1 MVDLGR
7 QPMKSARGRSGP
19 RLVLGA
25 KRPVELDD
33 GVLIEAARAGD
44 GEAFSRL
51 FRRHADAVRTR
62 LTRLIGPVPERD
74 DLVQNVFIAL
84 HRALPAYRR
93 EANVSTYLHRIAVNA
108 AYDHLRAR
116 QRQRQRDG
124 VRRRPTDGVLSLDI
138 EELVDGATSAMEDQV
153 AARADLA
160 RLLALL
166 DQLSPKKRIAFVL
179 VAVEG
184 CSLAE
189 AASLIGAAEDTVKQ
203 RALHA
208 RRELLARLA
217 PASQTPSKPDEQEPS

>member
-7 QPMKSARGRSGP
+7 QPMKSARGRAGP
-19 RLVLGA
+19 RLVLAA

-33 GVLIEAARAGD
+33 GVLVEAARAGD

-116 QRQRQRDG
+116 QRQRDG
-124 VRRRPTDGVLSLDI
+124 VRRRPSDGARSLDI
-138 EELVDGATSAMEDQV
+138 EELADGATSAMEDQV

-208 RRELLARLA
+208 RREMVALLAPESRT
-217 PASQTPSKPDEQEPS
+217 PAKADEEEPS

>member
-1 MVDLGR
+1 L
-7 QPMKSARGRSGP
+7 
-19 RLVLGA
+19 LVVNA
-25 KRPVELDD
+25 HREFEPDD
-33 GVLIEAARAGD
+33 AALVAAARAGD
-44 GEAFSRL
+44 GAAFSRL

-62 LTRLIGPVPERD
+62 LTRLVGPVAERVG
-74 DLVQNVFIAL
+74 LVQNVFIAL
-84 HRALPAYRR
+84 HRALPVYRS

-116 QRQRQRDG
+116 
-124 VRRRPTDGVLSLDI
+124 RRRGDGARPSNVDQ
-138 EELVDGATSAMEDQV
+138 LVDVASPALEDQV

-166 DQLSPKKRIAFVL
+166 DQLTPKKRIAFVL

-189 AASLIGAAEDTVKQ
+189 AAALIGAAEDTVKQ
-203 RALHA
+203 RVLHA

-217 PASQTPSKPDEQEPS
+217 PAPPVGEAS

>member
-1 MVDLGR
+1 MLV
-7 QPMKSARGRSGP
+7 MSAER
-19 RLVLGA
+19 
-25 KRPVELDD
+25 ELEPDD
-33 GVLIEAARAGD
+33 AVLITAARAGD
-44 GEAFSRL
+44 GAAFSRL
-51 FRRHADAVRTR
+51 FRRHVDAVRTR
-62 LTRLIGPVPERD
+62 LTRLIGPVAERD

-84 HRALPAYRR
+84 HRALPAYRS
-93 EANVSTYLHRIAVNA
+93 EATVSTYLHRIAVNA

-116 QRQRQRDG
+116 RRQGDG
-124 VRRRPTDGVLSLDI
+124 ARPLDVD
-138 EELVDGATSAMEDQV
+138 ELVDGASPALEDQV
-153 AARADLA
+153 AARADLS

-189 AASLIGAAEDTVKQ
+189 AAALIGAAEDTVKQ

-217 PASQTPSKPDEQEPS
+217 PAPATGEAS

>member
-1 MVDLGR
+1 MNRAGD
-7 QPMKSARGRSGP
+7 RSRP
-19 RLVLGA
+19 RLVA
-25 KRPVELDD
+25 SAQRPIELDD
-33 GVLIEAARAGD
+33 AVLVDAARTGD
-44 GEAFSRL
+44 GVAFSRL

-74 DLVQNVFIAL
+74 DLVQNVFIAF
-84 HRALPAYRR
+84 HRALPAYRS
-93 EANVSTYLHRIAVNA
+93 EANVTTYLHRIVVNA

-116 QRQRQRDG
+116 RRQNDG
-124 VRRRPTDGVLSLDI
+124 ARRRSTDGARAQDVD
-138 EELVDGATSAMEDQV
+138 ELAGGATSTLEDKV

-160 RLLALL
+160 RLLSLL

-189 AASLIGAAEDTVKQ
+189 AAALIGAASDTVKQ
-203 RALHA
+203 RVLYA

-217 PASQTPSKPDEQEPS
+217 TAPRAQPQTDEEEPS